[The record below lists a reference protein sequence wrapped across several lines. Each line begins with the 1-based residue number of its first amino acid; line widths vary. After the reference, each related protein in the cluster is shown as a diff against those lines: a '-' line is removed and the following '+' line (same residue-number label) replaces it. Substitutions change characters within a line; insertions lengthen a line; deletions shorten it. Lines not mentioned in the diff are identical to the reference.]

1 MIRFV
6 EVINKTDKNPRME
19 RTAKPRFELGEVWIN
34 EKYVVNV
41 REHIGYNSLLKEGMP
56 GVDLD
61 PNHRFTTIIVN
72 EGGSSSVHT
81 VVGDP
86 ATVAN
91 RLSRQNH
98 QLLKG

>member
-6 EVINKTDKNPRME
+6 EVLNKTNKNPRME
-19 RTAKPRFELGEVWIN
+19 RVASLEFELGEVWIN

-41 REHIGYNSLLKEGMP
+41 REHVGYNDLLKEGRL

-72 EGGSSSVHT
+72 EGGNSSVHT

-86 ATVAN
+86 LTVAN
-91 RLSRQNH
+91 RLSRKNH

>member
-6 EVINKTDKNPRME
+6 EIINRTDKNPRME

-34 EKYVVNV
+34 EKFVVNV
-41 REHIGYNSLLKEGMP
+41 REHVGYNNLLEEGRM

-61 PNHRFTTIIVN
+61 SSHRFTTITLN
-72 EGGSSSVHT
+72 EGGRSSSHT

-86 ATVAN
+86 MTVASK
-91 RLSRQNH
+91 LSRDRA

>member
-1 MIRFV
+1 MIRFI
-6 EVINKTDKNPRME
+6 EVLNNTDKNPRME
-19 RTAKPRFELGEVWIN
+19 RVATPEFELGEIWIN

-41 REHIGYNSLLKEGMP
+41 REHVGYNKLLKEGRM

-61 PNHRFTTIIVN
+61 LNHRFTTIVIN
-72 EGGSSSVHT
+72 EGGNSSVHT

-86 ATVAN
+86 LTVAN
-91 RLSRQNH
+91 KISRRNS

>member
-1 MIRFV
+1 MIRFI
-6 EVINKTDKNPRME
+6 EVLNKTDKNPRME
-19 RTAKPRFELGEVWIN
+19 RVATPEFELGEIWIN

-41 REHIGYNSLLKEGMP
+41 REHVGYNKLLKEGRM

-61 PNHRFTTIIVN
+61 PNHRFTTIVIN
-72 EGGSSSVHT
+72 EGGNSSVHT

-86 ATVAN
+86 LTVAN
-91 RLSRQNH
+91 KISRRNS

>member
-1 MIRFV
+1 MIRFI
-6 EVINKTDKNPRME
+6 EVLNKTDKNPRME
-19 RTAKPRFELGEVWIN
+19 RVATPEFELGEIWIN

-41 REHIGYNSLLKEGMP
+41 REHVGYNKLLKEGRM

-61 PNHRFTTIIVN
+61 PNHRFTTIVID
-72 EGGSSSVHT
+72 EGGNSSVHT

-86 ATVAN
+86 LTVAN
-91 RLSRQNH
+91 KISRRNS

>member
-6 EVINKTDKNPRME
+6 EVLNKTNKNPRME
-19 RTAKPRFELGEVWIN
+19 RVATLRFELGEVWIN

-41 REHIGYNSLLKEGMP
+41 REHVGYNDLLREGRLAV
-56 GVDLD
+56 GLD
-61 PNHRFTTIIVN
+61 PNHRFTTIVVN

-86 ATVAN
+86 VTVAKK
-91 RLSRQNH
+91 LSSDRA

>member
-6 EVINKTDKNPRME
+6 EVLNKTNKNPRME
-19 RTAKPRFELGEVWIN
+19 RVASLEFELGEVWIN

-41 REHIGYNSLLKEGMP
+41 REHVGYNDLLKEGRL

-86 ATVAN
+86 LTVAN
-91 RLSRQNH
+91 RLSRKNH

>member
-6 EVINKTDKNPRME
+6 EVLNKTNKNPRME
-19 RTAKPRFELGEVWIN
+19 RVASLEFELGEVWIN

-41 REHIGYNSLLKEGMP
+41 REHVGYNDLLKEGRL

-61 PNHRFTTIIVN
+61 PSHRFTTIIVN

-86 ATVAN
+86 LTVAN
-91 RLSRQNH
+91 RLSRKNH